1 MKICFVYSSIF
12 TLGGIQRCITILS
25 NYLIKKG
32 YDVTIICCDNNTYI
46 DRKMYN
52 LDDNVKIE
60 FCKKSL
66 LIRIINLYRKPLIY
80 LNNKFGVFNNNTFIL
95 NKIYYPYYKNIKKII
110 KSQNFDIIISSSSYF
125 NALLSLIN
133 VGNRIKIGWQ
143 HSSYLSCFNDDY
155 RNQNMIVKNMFNKLD
170 NYVVLINDDKQKI
183 KENLGYDVTRIYN
196 ALDFFPNSF
205 GKLKYKKFI
214 AAGRLVKVKRFDILI
229 QNFYEFSKINNEW
242 SLDIYGDGPEKESLQ
257 NLINDLNLSDRIKL
271 CGYCSDIMNKY
282 LESSIYCMTS
292 ASEGFAMVVA
302 EAMSCGLPVICYDIP
317 AMKELIDKDCGFIV
331 NDKNYGDFVDKM
343 LLLSS
348 NEGLY
353 KRFSKHAKEKSK
365 DFDIEKIG
373 SKWIELFNSLAKK
386 EK

>member
-1 MKICFVYSSIF
+1 M
-12 TLGGIQRCITILS
+12 
-25 NYLIKKG
+25 
-32 YDVTIICCDNNTYI
+32 
-46 DRKMYN
+46 
-52 LDDNVKIE
+52 
-60 FCKKSL
+60 
-66 LIRIINLYRKPLIY
+66 
-80 LNNKFGVFNNNTFIL
+80 
-95 NKIYYPYYKNIKKII
+95 
-110 KSQNFDIIISSSSYF
+110 
-125 NALLSLIN
+125 
-133 VGNRIKIGWQ
+133 
-143 HSSYLSCFNDDY
+143 
-155 RNQNMIVKNMFNKLD
+155 
-170 NYVVLINDDKQKI
+170 
-183 KENLGYDVTRIYN
+183 
-196 ALDFFPNSF
+196 
-205 GKLKYKKFI
+205 
-214 AAGRLVKVKRFDILI
+214 
-229 QNFYEFSKINNEW
+229 
-242 SLDIYGDGPEKESLQ
+242 DIYGDGPEKESLQ